1 MERAGREQAVAYS
14 ITAGRNCSL
23 SSSGRVLV
31 FGVLFCVSLGISTG
45 FALVG
50 AWPVMPFAGL
60 EMLVLYWA
68 FRCVGRHAGD
78 FDRIILCG
86 DRLTVE
92 KAQLD
97 EVRRYEFN
105 RYWAQVVLRADA
117 EGRRCRLT
125 LRSHGR
131 EVEFGAFLTDS
142 ERMALAHQL
151 RKELGRF

>member
-1 MERAGREQAVAYS
+1 MECTGREEAVVYS
-14 ITAGRNCSL
+14 ITARRNCSM
-23 SSSGRVLV
+23 SSSGRVFV
-31 FGVLFCVSLGISTG
+31 FGVLFSVSLGISTG
-45 FALVG
+45 FALLG
-50 AWPVMPFAGL
+50 AWLIMPFAGL

-68 FRCVGRHAGD
+68 FRYMERHAGD
-78 FDRIILCG
+78 FERITICG

-92 KAQLD
+92 CAQID

-105 RYWAQVVLRADA
+105 RYWAQIALRPDP
-117 EGRRCRLT
+117 EGRGCRLT

-131 EVEFGAFLTDS
+131 EVEFGTFLIDS